1 MPSSH
6 VENVPT
12 CFSGAYFGVANVGH
26 SLFSMAKEQFEET
39 LNCNVRDEVAS
50 KQRKNIVT
58 MRYIIIKNRRLA
70 GACVPMPL
78 FVNEQRR
85 QRCLSTVSHG
95 VLTACALL
103 SGFVVVNRHSTTNN
117 K

>member
-12 CFSGAYFGVANVGH
+12 CFSGAYFGVASVGH

-50 KQRKNIVT
+50 KQRKKYCHNAVHHNKKDAFGWG
-58 MRYIIIKNRRLA
+58 MCA
-70 GACVPMPL
+70 DA
-78 FVNEQRR
+78 F
-85 QRCLSTVSHG
+85 CL
-95 VLTACALL
+95 
-103 SGFVVVNRHSTTNN
+103 
-117 K
+117 